1 MHSPR
6 IHVETIGAEARP
18 VVVIDDFAPDP
29 QALIDAAATAAFQ
42 PLGPFY
48 PGLRAPVGRDYF
60 TGLNR
65 VLADVA
71 RQVFGAADRLAVD
84 RALYSISTT
93 PPGELSL
100 PQRIPHIDNTDPNK
114 LAIVHYLSRT
124 DFGGTAFY
132 RHRST
137 GFEAIT
143 PDRHRPYLD
152 ALQADIAVKG
162 EPPAAYISGD
172 TDLFEQTAAFEPV
185 FNRALIYR
193 GNLLH
198 CALLPND
205 TALPADPTR
214 GRLTVAAFLTVA

>member
-1 MHSPR
+1 MHQPHIR
-6 IHVETIGAEARP
+6 VETIGAEGQP
-18 VVVIDDFAPDP
+18 VVVIGDFSPDP
-29 QALIDAAATAAFQ
+29 EALREAAATAAFE
-42 PLGPFY
+42 PLGPWY

-60 TGLNR
+60 RGLNAT
-65 VLADVA
+65 LAMVA
-71 RQVFGAADRLAVD
+71 REVFGASDRLAVD
-84 RALYSISTT
+84 RALWSVSTT

-100 PQRIPHIDNTDPNK
+100 PQRIPHIDNTDPGK
-114 LAIVHYLSRT
+114 LAVIHYLSRA

-152 ALQADIAVKG
+152 ALQGDFAEHG
-162 EPPAAYISGD
+162 EPAPAYIAGD
-172 TDLFEQTAAFEPV
+172 TALFEQTAAFAPV

-205 TALPADPTR
+205 AALPADPMT